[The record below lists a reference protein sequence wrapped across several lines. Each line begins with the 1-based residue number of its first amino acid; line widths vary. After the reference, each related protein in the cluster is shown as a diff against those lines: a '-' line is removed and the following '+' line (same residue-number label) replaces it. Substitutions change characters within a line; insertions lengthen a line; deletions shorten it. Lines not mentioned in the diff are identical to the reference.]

1 MKAML
6 LQSKLNLMVLLA
18 ILLFIAIG
26 KSSYPQFTQSVFIKA
41 DQLVSD
47 LILVFVAITLGAF
60 ITHFAIVVLG
70 CLAAFLAASI
80 LLSQGLVFQYLTQDY
95 LVAVLI
101 VVLGFAAIANLYRRY
116 QGFKTN

>member
-6 LQSKLNLMVLLA
+6 LQSKLNLLALLA

-26 KSSYPQFTQSVFIKA
+26 KSSYPQFTQSVFVKA

-60 ITHFAIVVLG
+60 IANFATWYWAAWRHLSLPVF
-70 CLAAFLAASI
+70 CLVK
-80 LLSQGLVFQYLTQDY
+80 GLYFNISLRT
-95 LVAVLI
+95 I
-101 VVLGFAAIANLYRRY
+101 
-116 QGFKTN
+116 

>member
-6 LQSKLNLMVLLA
+6 LQSKLNLLVLLA

-60 ITHFAIVVLG
+60 ITNFAIVVLG
-70 CLAAFLAASI
+70 CLLHLLPLAFCSVK
-80 LLSQGLVFQYLTQDY
+80 GLYFN
-95 LVAVLI
+95 I
-101 VVLGFAAIANLYRRY
+101 
-116 QGFKTN
+116 